1 MPGGLDVTDVS
12 NDRHVALAIIVAG
25 GVGSRFGRSEG
36 KQLVSIV
43 GRPMLKHTV
52 DAFRRASSI
61 GAIVLVCHPD
71 RIEEYRS
78 AVTETGDGVP
88 VSVVPGGET
97 RQASVASGLRH
108 MPEGFEIVAVHD
120 GARPLIRPETI
131 DAAVGALV
139 ASGSLSGVVV
149 GHPSF
154 DTLKLVD
161 DGVVTGSPDRTRYWV
176 AQTPQVFWTA
186 SLLEAHAQATTTGEQ
201 GTDDAMLV
209 EALGERVAMFEGPRD
224 NFKVTL
230 EEDVALAEAVLRF
243 REHEAE
249 GSV

>member
-1 MPGGLDVTDVS
+1 MADVPAAH
-12 NDRHVALAIIVAG
+12 RALAIVVAG

-36 KQLVSIV
+36 KQLVSIA
-43 GRPMLKHTV
+43 GSPMLKHTV
-52 DAFRRASSI
+52 DAFRRAGSI

-71 RIEEYRS
+71 RIEEYRA
-78 AVTETGDGVP
+78 AVLENGDDTH

-108 MPEGFEIVAVHD
+108 MPEGFDVVAVHD
-120 GARPLIRPETI
+120 GARPLIRPQTV
-131 DAAVGALV
+131 DAAVEALV
-139 ASGSLSGVVV
+139 GDESASGVVV

-176 AQTPQVFWTA
+176 AQTPQVFWTET
-186 SLLEAHAQATTTGEQ
+186 LLEAHAQATTSGEQ

-209 EALGERVAMFEGPRD
+209 EASGAKVVMLEGPRD
-224 NFKVTL
+224 NFKVTV

-243 REHEAE
+243 RRHEAE